1 LDFGARSAARRIGP
15 DLTPPARG
23 HVDAVWTG
31 LRLHDSASKRNNRRK
46 IQRFLFREGTAVTSA
61 ATIKPVLRVL
71 AGEPVWPLPIWIMRQ
86 AGRYLPEYR
95 ELRAKAGSFLDL
107 CYTPAMASEV
117 TLQPIRRFGFD
128 AAILFSDILVIPHAL
143 GQDVRFV
150 ENEGP
155 RLDPVTSTSDLARL
169 AEAVPLE
176 RLAPV
181 FEALDRIKGAL
192 PRETTLLGFCGA
204 PWTVASYMIA
214 GKGTPDQAPARVLAY
229 RDPEFMRAL
238 IDRLVAASTAYL
250 VAQVDAGAEAVQIF
264 ESFGAALPPALFGP
278 LSLEP
283 IGRIVRGLKEARPQA
298 KVIVFVRGGGANL
311 TRLVEA
317 AIGDALALDWTLDLA
332 AVLPGIP
339 ARIATQG
346 NLDPLALIAGGRPL
360 DDGIDAV
367 LAATRGRPHIFNL
380 GHGILPE
387 TPIGHVAA
395 MVKRVRGA

>member
-1 LDFGARSAARRIGP
+1 MIQ
-15 DLTPPARG
+15 PPRE
-23 HVDAVWTG
+23 TTEE
-31 LRLHDSASKRNNRRK
+31 RFKDS
-46 IQRFLFREGTAVTSA
+46 FLREGTAVTSA
-61 ATIKPVLRVL
+61 ATTTKPVLRVL
-71 AGEPVWPLPIWIMRQ
+71 AGEAVWPLPIWIMRQ

-107 CYTPAMASEV
+107 CYTPALAAEV

-155 RLDPVTSTSDLARL
+155 RLDPVTSAGDLARL
-169 AEAVPLE
+169 AEAMPLE

-181 FEALDRIKGAL
+181 FEALERIKGAL

-214 GKGTPDQAPARVLAY
+214 GKGTPDQAPARLLAY
-229 RDPEFMRAL
+229 RDPDFMRAL
-238 IDRLVAASTAYL
+238 IDRLVVASTAYL

-283 IGRIVRGLKEARPQA
+283 IGRIARALKEARPQA

-311 TRLVEA
+311 TRLVHA
-317 AIGDALALDWTLDLA
+317 GIGDALALDWTLDLA

-367 LAATRGRPHIFNL
+367 LAAARGRPHVFNL